1 MENKHKE
8 EGERRRMMDET
19 DRNKIAEELEKH
31 SHPLNVKSTDLY
43 NIVNGQVAPTKV
55 NVQDALHIGS
65 TQSEKFTALL
75 PGAFHSKIERKVK
88 TMQEMKKV
96 VIVNGKPIFDIE
108 TLLARLL
115 VVGQQRGMEVT
126 DIFQYELSPVPPSLT
141 DEFGCLRKADK
152 TVLVKCLG
160 VPVNS
165 APAPDVVLVDA
176 SQLLYHVVWPVAGTA
191 GDLASSFGARL
202 SRYPPE
208 AQKLV
213 LFDRYY
219 DDEPTAK
226 DHERMRRAVA
236 GSKDFHL
243 TPSTPL
249 PCRKATLKNSKN
261 KSLLASI
268 LCGYTTQNNVQLVN
282 KLDCLVTHE
291 EADITLCS
299 YMMKAAASSAETV
312 RIVCDDTDVF
322 VLLVYW
328 TWRKTIR
335 KNIQMEKW
343 DGMVLDIHATV
354 VKLGDKCGQ
363 LPGMHALSGCDTVSY
378 PYGKGKKSALKVQM
392 NNDIDGLQD
401 VLGEPDISQGQ
412 LKATAG
418 AFFPALY
425 GQKKTDSLNSARYKM
440 YMSRKKPPSFKKLPP
455 TDNNLQLHVLRAHL
469 QMMLWK
475 AADQKHPPVD
485 TRDIRRFGWDV
496 KEGGVVTPSVSNA
509 LVAPHWLL
517 DVVSCSCSAERK
529 ACSEKR
535 CSCHSAGLSGTEYCY
550 CEGGDACCSPF
561 NKHTDEDQLAEDM
574 QEDERERL
582 TMMNDLCIDELLV
595 STNFCY
601 CWN

>member
-1 MENKHKE
+1 MEGAHVCRHSDGGTAVPADQFGEQTYIRRGKGAGGLRGISTNAEQVAVWVGSFSVCAHLDLAIEAMFYHEDAGEKPFGGTEGECKMENKHKE
-8 EGERRRMMDET
+8 EGERRRKMDET

-65 TQSEKFTALL
+65 TQREKFTALL
-75 PGAFHSKIERKVK
+75 PGAFHSKIEMKVK

-108 TLLARLL
+108 TLFARLL
-115 VVGQQRGMEVT
+115 FVGQQRGVEVT
-126 DIFQYELSPVPPSLT
+126 DIFQYELSPVPPSLI

-152 TVLVKCLG
+152 TVFVKCLG

-176 SQLLYHVVWPVAGTA
+176 SQLLYMLCGLLLGQQAILPR
-191 GDLASSFGARL
+191 ASVL
-202 SRYPPE
+202 DCLLPPE
-208 AQKLV
+208 PQQLV

-219 DDEPTAK
+219 DDDPTAK
-226 DHERMRRAVA
+226 DDEKISRAGA

-243 TPSTPL
+243 TPNTPL
-249 PCRKATLKNSKN
+249 PCREAILKNSKN

-268 LCGYTTQNNVQLVN
+268 LCGYPTQNNVQLVN

-299 YMMKAAASSAETV
+299 YMLKAAASSAKTV

-343 DGMVLDIHATV
+343 DGTVLDIHATV

-363 LPGMHALSGCDTVSY
+363 LSGMHALSGCDTVSY
-378 PYGKGKKSALKVQM
+378 P
-392 NNDIDGLQD
+392 
-401 VLGEPDISQGQ
+401 
-412 LKATAG
+412 TAR
-418 AFFPALY
+418 
-425 GQKKTDSLNSARYKM
+425 AR
-440 YMSRKKPPSFKKLPP
+440 
-455 TDNNLQLHVLRAHL
+455 
-469 QMMLWK
+469 
-475 AADQKHPPVD
+475 
-485 TRDIRRFGWDV
+485 
-496 KEGGVVTPSVSNA
+496 
-509 LVAPHWLL
+509 
-517 DVVSCSCSAERK
+517 
-529 ACSEKR
+529 
-535 CSCHSAGLSGTEYCY
+535 
-550 CEGGDACCSPF
+550 SP
-561 NKHTDEDQLAEDM
+561 L
-574 QEDERERL
+574 
-582 TMMNDLCIDELLV
+582 
-595 STNFCY
+595 
-601 CWN
+601 